1 MATSKRTASPSRT
14 GKLASPRHGKPPPPP
29 SQSGTAARASDR
41 SRASL
46 AGSAFTLSALLMI
59 GAERVIID
67 EVEDDNAHFMAE
79 YIDPA

>member
-1 MATSKRTASPSRT
+1 M
-14 GKLASPRHGKPPPPP
+14 GKLPSPLPGKPPP
-29 SQSGTAARASDR
+29 SRTAARTR
-41 SRASL
+41 SRARARLS
-46 AGSAFTLSALLMI
+46 GGAFTLSALLMI